1 MLFPE
6 TLALLKKGKFI
17 LWKETFAIAQSKRV
31 LPEVFA
37 CVVDKNEVTVV
48 LDQARLEEAEK
59 DLIRVERGWKLLTFE
74 AILPLDLVG
83 FLATVSTALAE
94 EGVSLFVISAYSTD
108 HLLVKA
114 SDLEKAIPCL
124 ERLGCSVEAS
134 TGA

>member
-17 LWKETFAIAQSKRV
+17 LWKETFAIAQAKRV

-37 CVVDKNEVTVV
+37 SVVDKNEITVV
-48 LDQARLEEAEK
+48 FDQAKLDEK
-59 DLIRVERGWKLLTFE
+59 DLIRVERGWKILTFE
-74 AILPLDLVG
+74 PALPFDLVG

-94 EGVSLFVISAYSTD
+94 AGVSLFVISAYSTD

-124 ERLGCSVEAS
+124 ERLGCLVEA
-134 TGA
+134 

>member
-1 MLFPE
+1 MHVPE
-6 TLALLKKGKFI
+6 TLALLKKGKFR

-37 CVVDKNEVTVV
+37 CVIDRKEITVV
-48 LDQARLEEAEK
+48 LDQTRLEAE
-59 DLIRVERGWKLLTFE
+59 DLIRVDRGWKVLTFE
-74 AILPLDLVG
+74 AVLPLDLVG

-114 SDLEKAIPCL
+114 SDLEKAVSCL
-124 ERLGCSVEAS
+124 ERLGCCVEA
-134 TGA
+134 G